1 MAIKDS
7 SGDNA
12 PANTGK
18 KDYIRTAHN
27 IFTITSI
34 IYKLN
39 KKRPNGRF

>member
-18 KDYIRTAHN
+18 KDN
-27 IFTITSI
+27 ILICHTVNTNIKFS
-34 IYKLN
+34 KHN